1 MYIVEYRG
9 NGDYLKKGYWK
20 GIKKHTTM
28 FLSEAHKFT
37 PFELKLAL
45 KTILHNKHNFK
56 VYKVG
61 GINDIRDDL

>member
-9 NGDYLKKGYWK
+9 NGDYLTDGYWK
-20 GIKKHTTM
+20 GIKRHTSI
-28 FLSEAHKFT
+28 FLSDAHIFT

-61 GINDIRDDL
+61 GLDDFRNDL